1 MPYTELVA
9 KKIGEQ
15 DGKAIW
21 ELHEPLEWTN
31 GIMKLKVPALFQCDY
46 ASVPRIP
53 IAFMLMGDTAHEA
66 GTVHDY
72 LYREGAVLEDERVT
86 RECTRDEADKIFLI
100 IMGEMGI
107 NWFKRQA
114 MYRAVRLGASAHWR
128 KRKVLEPFMEG
139 YKW

>member
-1 MPYTELVA
+1 MPYTELIA

-15 DGKAIW
+15 DSKAIW

-31 GIMKLKVPALFQCDY
+31 GVWKVIVPALFQCDY

-53 IAFMLMGDTAHEA
+53 IAFMLVGDTAHEA

-72 LYREGAVLEDERVT
+72 LYREGAQLIDGRVT
-86 RECTRDEADKIFLI
+86 REPTRQEADDIFLK

-114 MYRAVRLGASAHWR
+114 MYRAVRLGASRHWR
-128 KRKVLEPFMEG
+128 VRKVMEPFMEG